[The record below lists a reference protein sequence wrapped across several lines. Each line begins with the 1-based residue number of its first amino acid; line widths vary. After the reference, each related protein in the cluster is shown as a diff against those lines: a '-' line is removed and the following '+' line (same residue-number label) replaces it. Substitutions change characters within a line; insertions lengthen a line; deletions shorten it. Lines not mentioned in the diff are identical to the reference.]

1 MILHKCCF
9 GPRWI
14 TTLILSCYFLV
25 VGGQTLGSLAKSGC
39 FQRCF
44 ITTCPGLGAN
54 CVCSGF
60 RTALSITEI
69 WACAQI
75 CPIADVIAGFLALGV
90 ECPPFISTAA
100 GRSRTRRT
108 CSSSAPIPPL
118 SSTLRSTSRPTT
130 LPAPSP
136 ATASITGCIRASIPT
151 QRTQLTGT
159 PSLPSGPTSS
169 SFRSSC
175 LTSLGSTLSKCTT
188 STPIMNSSST
198 SSTSSTTS
206 STSSTSS
213 ISSISSTSSTPST
226 PSTSSTSTSVTTK
239 ASSVPTQPTQTH
251 NSSTQAPVGTT
262 PSSTAPLEAPPRGG
276 PPGSTGTAAII
287 AAVFG
292 SLGFLMALLAIFLVL
307 RQRQARNRRSITS
320 LTDIVD
326 FDANRGSITAPLP
339 TFNPPPQRVPLAD
352 IDTRP
357 ATQGS
362 QMSAGTG
369 AGAVTAVE
377 GTREAPTR
385 REPVAVATPVPGP
398 SRSSSRLYIFPP
410 PSRRLPDTQRQP
422 QSQQGPDLRSL
433 KKPLPQLPQLPEE
446 ARIRPRAGP
455 SARSIPL
462 PLPPTVYPIA
472 DTPRPMS
479 AISESA
485 EVDRYQPILDDA
497 TEVEFRRVYQDV
509 RRALNRSPSTS
520 TDQNST
526 DWSIMT
532 DLSRNSTI
540 RSFRL
545 ER

>member
-9 GPRWI
+9 GPLWI
-14 TTLILSCYFLV
+14 TTLMLSCYFLV

-39 FQRCF
+39 FHRCF
-44 ITTCPGLGAN
+44 IMTCPGLGAN

-90 ECPPFISTAA
+90 ECPPFISTAT
-100 GRSRTRRT
+100 GRGRTRRT

-118 SSTLRSTSRPTT
+118 SSTLRSTSRPAA
-130 LPAPSP
+130 LPTPNP
-136 ATASITGCIRASIPT
+136 PTASTTSSIRASIST
-151 QRTQLTGT
+151 QRTQPTGT
-159 PSLPSGPTSS
+159 PGLPSGSTSS
-169 SFRSSC
+169 SFRSSD
-175 LTSLGSTLSKCTT
+175 LTSLSSTFSKCTT
-188 STPIMNSSST
+188 PTSIMNSSSF
-198 SSTSSTTS
+198 SSA
-206 STSSTSS
+206 
-213 ISSISSTSSTPST
+213 SSTPST
-226 PSTSSTSTSVTTK
+226 PSTPSPSTSATTK
-239 ASSVPTQPTQTH
+239 PSLTH
-251 NSSTQAPVGTT
+251 HTPVDTV
-262 PSSTAPLEAPPRGG
+262 
-276 PPGSTGTAAII
+276 AII

-307 RQRQARNRRSITS
+307 RQRQAQNRRSITS
-320 LTDIVD
+320 LIDIVD
-326 FDANRGSITAPLP
+326 FGADRGSITAPLP
-339 TFNPPPQRVPLAD
+339 IFNPPPPRVPLAD

-369 AGAVTAVE
+369 AGAVTAVV

-385 REPVAVATPVPGP
+385 REPIAVAMPVPGP

-410 PSRRLPDTQRQP
+410 PSRRLPGTQRQP
-422 QSQQGPDLRSL
+422 QPQQGPDLRSL

-446 ARIRPRAGP
+446 ARIRPSAGP
-455 SARSIPL
+455 STRSIPL
-462 PLPPTVYPIA
+462 ALPPTAYPIE

-485 EVDRYQPILDDA
+485 EVDRYRPILDDA

-540 RSFRL
+540 RSSGL